1 MKVKYLIL
9 AALCFITAIG
19 CVGGLECGTLANLPA
34 NIGMFGGLAGAGVFG
49 WMGGAF
55 HER

>member
-1 MKVKYLIL
+1 MNPKYLIL
-9 AALCFITAIG
+9 AALCFILAIG
-19 CVGGLECGTLANLPA
+19 CVGGLECGTLADLPA

-55 HER
+55 YER